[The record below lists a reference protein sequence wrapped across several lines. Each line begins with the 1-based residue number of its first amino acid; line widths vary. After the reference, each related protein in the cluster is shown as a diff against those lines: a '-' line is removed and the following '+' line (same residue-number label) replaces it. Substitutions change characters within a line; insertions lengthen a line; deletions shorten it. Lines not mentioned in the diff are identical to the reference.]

1 MRLQIRWRGNQYRF
15 QLAQTALIKRGVG
28 LLSNPNSQIS
38 LGFYQVHLV
47 VTEFKIQL
55 DIRVFLSKRH
65 PHCS

>member
-1 MRLQIRWRGNQYRF
+1 MRFQIRWRGNQYRF
-15 QLAQTALIKRGVG
+15 QLAQAALIKRGVG

-55 DIRVFLSKRH
+55 DIRIFVSKRN